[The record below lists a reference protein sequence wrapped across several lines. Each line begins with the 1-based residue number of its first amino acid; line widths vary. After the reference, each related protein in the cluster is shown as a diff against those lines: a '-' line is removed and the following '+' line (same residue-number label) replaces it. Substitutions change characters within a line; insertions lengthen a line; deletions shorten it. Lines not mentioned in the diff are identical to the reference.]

1 MLYSNT
7 KIYFINK
14 YAEEEA
20 KKNDETDDT
29 KYKKEGEVKWKSM
42 SDDEKE
48 KLTQEFQKVAIVFF
62 LINSCSIFFYFFDLL
77 NKQ

>member
-62 LINSCSIFFYFFDLL
+62 FNQFMFNFFLFF
-77 NKQ
+77 

>member
-1 MLYSNT
+1 MFYSNT

-62 LINSCSIFFYFFDLL
+62 FNQFMFNFFLFF
-77 NKQ
+77 

>member
-1 MLYSNT
+1 LFHSNT

-29 KYKKEGEVKWKSM
+29 KYKKEAEVKWKSM

-48 KLTQEFQKVAIVFF
+48 KITQEFQKVAILFFMNLCF
-62 LINSCSIFFYFFDLL
+62 LIFLIF
-77 NKQ
+77 